1 MPPSEAPSQSS
12 LPTPQTESFGKT
24 QGLSLLFLLAVTL
37 GVRVLC
43 LVCKPFWFDECFS
56 VELARISWHNFVRLL
71 WWREANMS
79 LYYLL
84 LRTWLHFGQSPSFV
98 RGLSVLFSVA
108 TVPAIYWLARLLYD
122 RKVALISAS
131 LFAFNAYSL
140 RYAQEA
146 RSYALFLL
154 LATLS
159 SASLIAFRR
168 SPGSRTRLGY
178 VVTSILAAYAHFYAL
193 LLMVVQWLAVRIADS
208 RFDFQ
213 LSSGKDSRNMTSE
226 TRNSTR
232 QLGKAWRIIAVAVAP
247 LLIFIAKTGAG
258 PIRWIHRP
266 SVRDVLDF
274 YAHLAGGNTWLFLV
288 IYAAA
293 CLTAIAG
300 HRNHLFK
307 REQPWETWRCQFLLL
322 WLFFPVVLTVVLS
335 FARPVFLDR
344 YMIFCLPPLLILAS
358 AGLARLRQPWL
369 LGLTLASILLASSQG
384 VLLVYGHDFDNERDA
399 SGAASD
405 FILDHSQAGDGV
417 IFHIAAARVAYEFF
431 RSFRAGEN
439 TASPQF
445 RAPLGP
451 EILYPHHADG
461 LDYRDYTGKPTAEML
476 RNMTSGHPRVWVMLM
491 NNVPTG
497 KPDPTTVMLTQVLAE
512 SFPKVQRWQFPL
524 VEVRLYSSQ

>member
-1 MPPSEAPSQSS
+1 M
-12 LPTPQTESFGKT
+12 
-24 QGLSLLFLLAVTL
+24 LAVSV
-37 GVRVLC
+37 GVRVFC
-43 LVCKPFWFDECFS
+43 LACKPFWFDECFS

-84 LRTWLHFGQSPSFV
+84 LRIWLHFGQSPSFI
-98 RGLSVLFSVA
+98 RDLSVLFSVA
-108 TVPAIYWLARLLYD
+108 TLPAIYWLARLLYD

-159 SASLIAFRR
+159 SASLIVFLRT
-168 SPGSRTRLGY
+168 PGPRTRLSY
-178 VVTSILAAYAHFYAL
+178 IVTSILAAHAHFYAL
-193 LLMVVQWLAVRIADS
+193 LLMAAHWLALRFAVS
-208 RFDFQ
+208 SFDFQ
-213 LSSGKDSRNMTSE
+213 LSSGTDSRNLKPE
-226 TRNSTR
+226 TPNSTR
-232 QLGKAWRIIAVAVAP
+232 PLGKAWRVIAIAVAP
-247 LLIFIAKTGAG
+247 LLIFVAKTGAG

-274 YAHLAGGNTWLFLV
+274 YAHLAGGNSWFLLF

-293 CLTAIAG
+293 CVAAIAG
-300 HRNHLFK
+300 HWNRLLK
-307 REQPWETWRCQFLLL
+307 RAQAWETWRCQFLLI
-322 WLFFPVVLTVVLS
+322 WLFFPVVLTVILS

-344 YMIFCLPPLLILAS
+344 YLIFCLPPLLILAA

-369 LGLTLASILLASSQG
+369 LGLTLAAVLLASSQG
-384 VLLVYGHDFDNERDA
+384 ILFVYGHDFGNERDT

-405 FILDHSQAGDGV
+405 FILDHAQAGDGV
-417 IFHIAAARVAYEFF
+417 IFHIAATRVAYEFF
-431 RSFRAGEN
+431 RSLRAGEN

-445 RAPLGP
+445 RAQLGP

-461 LDYRDYTGKPTAEML
+461 LDYRDFTGKPTAEML

-491 NNVPTG
+491 NNAPTG

-512 SFPKVQRWQFPL
+512 SFPKVQRWQFPR
-524 VEVRLYSSQ
+524 VEVRLYSGQ

>member
-1 MPPSEAPSQSS
+1 MPPSEAPSQSN

-24 QGLSLLFLLAVTL
+24 QGLSLLLLLAVS
-37 GVRVLC
+37 VAIRVFC
-43 LVCKPFWFDECFS
+43 LACKPLWFDECFS
-56 VELARISWHNFVRLL
+56 VELARISWRNFVRLL

-84 LRTWLHFGQSPSFV
+84 LRIWLHFGQSPSFV

-108 TVPAIYWLARLLYD
+108 TLPAIYWLARVLYD

-159 SASLIAFRR
+159 SASLITFLRT
-168 SPGSRTRLGY
+168 PGPRTRLGY

-193 LLMVVQWLAVRIADS
+193 LLMAAHWLALRFAVSI
-208 RFDFQ
+208 FDFRR
-213 LSSGKDSRNMTSE
+213 SGGTDSRNWKPE
-226 TRNSTR
+226 TPNSTR
-232 QLGKAWRIIAVAVAP
+232 QLGKAWRVVAIAVAP
-247 LLIFIAKTGAG
+247 LLIFVAKTGAG

-274 YAHLAGGNTWLFLV
+274 YAHLAGGNTWLLLV

-293 CLTAIAG
+293 CLAAIAG
-300 HRNHLFK
+300 HWNYLFK
-307 REQPWETWRCQFLLL
+307 REQTWEMWRCQFLLI
-322 WLFFPVVLTVVLS
+322 WLCFPVVLTGLLS

-358 AGLARLRQPWL
+358 AGLARLRQAWL
-369 LGLTLASILLASSQG
+369 LGVTLAAILLASSQG
-384 VLLVYGHDFDNERDA
+384 VLFVYGHDFDNERDA
-399 SGAASD
+399 SGAASN
-405 FILDHSQAGDGV
+405 FILDHAQARDGV
-417 IFHIAAARVAYEFF
+417 IFHIAATRVAYEFF
-431 RSFRAGEN
+431 RSIRAGEN

-445 RAPLGP
+445 RAQLGP
-451 EILYPHHADG
+451 EILYPHHAAG
-461 LDYRDYTGKPTAEML
+461 LDYRDFTGKPTAEML
-476 RNMTSGHPRVWVMLM
+476 HSVTLGHPRVWVMLM
-491 NNVPTG
+491 NHAPSG
-497 KPDPTTVMLTQVLAE
+497 KPDPTTLMLTQVLAE